1 MSIVPG
7 VEYEKSFK
15 NIKSQPKH
23 LKIYS
28 GEPLC
33 LLGELQVAVKY
44 QTQGHK
50 GQFR

>member
-1 MSIVPG
+1 MRSRLRI
-7 VEYEKSFK
+7 S
-15 NIKSQPKH
+15 NRSQRH

-28 GEPLC
+28 GEPLS

-44 QTQGHK
+44 QTQGHR